1 MSAVLKYVVQ
11 EKKTTFHDRQLVTGI
26 NCQPEI
32 CYAQFISTKL
42 QHGKCDGKMYFHF
55 VQSFHPD
62 ENITPQEAHAAALEL
77 AQQWSDHEV
86 VVATHSD
93 TAHIHSHFIVNSVSF
108 KNGKKLHFEKDDL
121 TQLRKASDEIC
132 ARHGFSICTPTGN
145 QTSGIKQA
153 EYRTA
158 MKGESWKVSLAIQID
173 ECMKY
178 AVNKNQFIE
187 LMRSEGY
194 LVKWTD
200 TRANITYTDPD
211 SHRCRDFRLHDKKY
225 LKENMEYEF
234 NIREA
239 EYAAHY
245 GRNESY
251 AADCAEPEHRQSR
264 EHSESGH
271 ADGGELDRAYRSAG
285 ADRSVSSQAT
295 RHHGSANYERGS
307 GHDAQSSGE
316 VFDGAVSDGG
326 LQYSNGGSGA
336 EQKLRRT
343 FEEDGGCH
351 RPQSEQDAAVPRN
364 YAEGVRETGWESQRE
379 IFFQSLRGN
388 RFHAQICESNPLA
401 DVSADNHSGAVG
413 IGAASLVAGL
423 SLIDDDSDDPEAQ
436 RRKIEAEIAAKNFGA
451 AIGITAGAIIAA
463 NKNKDIDR
471 DWQQTM

>member
-1 MSAVLKYVVQ
+1 
-11 EKKTTFHDRQLVTGI
+11 
-26 NCQPEI
+26 
-32 CYAQFISTKL
+32 
-42 QHGKCDGKMYFHF
+42 MYFHF

-77 AQQWSDHEV
+77 ARQWSDHEV
-86 VVATHSD
+86 IVATHSD
-93 TAHIHSHFIVNSVSF
+93 ASHIHSHFIVNSVSF

-121 TQLRKASDEIC
+121 TQLRKVSDEIC

-211 SHRCRDFRLHDKKY
+211 GHRCRDFRLHDKKY

-239 EYAAHY
+239 EYTAHY

-285 ADRSVSSQAT
+285 ADRSVSSQAA

-316 VFDGAVSDGG
+316 VFDGAVPDGG

-379 IFFQSLRGN
+379 IFYQSLRGN

-413 IGAASLVAGL
+413 IGAASFVAGL

-463 NKNKDIDR
+463 NKNKDIDQ
-471 DWQQTM
+471 DWQQTME